1 MTTKEKLANG
11 ASKEEL
17 IQAYISKVEAAEQEL
32 IKENLSAASKE
43 EDAKVLYAAMKNYL
57 CKYCNGITPEDFPP
71 IEDFIDIID
80 SVNDHMAVLFKVKDF
95 FM

>member
-32 IKENLSAASKE
+32 IKENLTAASKE
-43 EDAKVLYAAMKNYL
+43 EDGKALYAAMKNYL
-57 CKYCNGITPEDFPP
+57 CKYTEITPDDFPP

-80 SVNDHMAVLFKVKDF
+80 SVNEHMAVLFKVKDF